1 MPTTPT
7 RPVPTRASSKVQ
19 FSLPATPTRTASS
32 QSAER
37 RTLRS
42 PPPKPKAKFFSRPQ
56 LRTRTS
62 SSSSTSS
69 TSSSKKSTSKTGLKI
84 RRLGDGG
91 RVEMDWDSVLPGFR
105 PYDYTL
111 LPLAEAQGR
120 DEIVHRMFPSRV

>member
-1 MPTTPT
+1 MLPTTPI
-7 RPVPTRASSKVQ
+7 RPIPTRAPSKVQ
-19 FSLPATPTRTASS
+19 FSLPAVPATRS

-42 PPPKPKAKFFSRPQ
+42 PPPKPKAKLFSRPQ
-56 LRTRTS
+56 LRSRTS
-62 SSSSTSS
+62 SSSSSTS
-69 TSSSKKSTSKTGLKI
+69 TSSSRSTSALKI

-91 RVEMDWDSVLPGFR
+91 RLEMDWDSVLPGFR

-111 LPLAEAQGR
+111 LSLAEAQAR